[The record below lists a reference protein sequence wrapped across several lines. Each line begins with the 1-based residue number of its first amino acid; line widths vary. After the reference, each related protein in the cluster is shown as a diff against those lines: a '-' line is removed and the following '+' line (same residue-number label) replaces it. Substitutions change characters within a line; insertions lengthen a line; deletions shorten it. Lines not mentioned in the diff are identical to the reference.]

1 MAETPKRVLPT
12 ALGTSTASILTAPS
26 SGTGWLIVRSV
37 IVANIHT
44 SAVTVNVGVATSNT
58 DTDTTR
64 FASAVSVGVGETVEL
79 VAPGMLVLQGHASTP
94 DILHA
99 LCSVAN
105 KATITVSYVEG
116 P

>member
-1 MAETPKRVLPT
+1 MTETAKRVLPT
-12 ALGTSTASILTAPS
+12 ALGTGTATILTAGGA
-26 SGTGWLIVRSV
+26 GTWQIIRSI

-44 SAVTVNVGVATSNT
+44 AAVTVNVGVATSNT

-64 FASAVSVGVGETVEL
+64 IASALSIGVGETVEL
-79 VAPGMLVLQGHASTP
+79 VAPGMVILQGHGSTP

-105 KATITVSYVEG
+105 KATITVAYVEG

>member
-12 ALGTSTASILTAPS
+12 ALGTSTASILTAGAAS
-26 SGTGWLIVRSV
+26 TWQVVRSIV
-37 IVANIHT
+37 VANIHT
-44 SAVTVNVGVATSNT
+44 AAVTVNVGVATTNT

-64 FASAVSVGVGETVEL
+64 IASALAIQPGETVEL

>member
-1 MAETPKRVLPT
+1 MAEAPKRVLPI
-12 ALGTSTASILTAPS
+12 ALGTSTATILTAGAAS
-26 SGTGWLIVRSV
+26 TWQIVRS
-37 IVANIHT
+37 IIIANIHT
-44 SAVTVNVGVATSNT
+44 AAVTVNVGVATTNT

-64 FASAVSVGVGETVEL
+64 IASAVSVGVGEVVEL
-79 VAPGMLVLQGHASTP
+79 VAPGMVVLQGHASTP

>member
-1 MAETPKRVLPT
+1 MNETPKRVLPT
-12 ALGTSTASILTAPS
+12 ALGTGTASILTAGGV
-26 SGTGWLIVRSV
+26 GTWQIVRS
-37 IVANIHT
+37 IIIANIHS

-64 FASAVSVGVGETVEL
+64 IASALSVGVGETVEL
-79 VAPGMLVLQGHASTP
+79 IAPGMVVLQGHGSTP

>member
-12 ALGTSTASILTAPS
+12 ALGTGTASILTA
-26 SGTGWLIVRSV
+26 GALNTWQIIRSI

-44 SAVTVNVGVATSNT
+44 ADVTVNVGLATSNT

-64 FASAVSVGVGETVEL
+64 FISGVTVHSGESLEL
-79 VAPGMLVLQGHASTP
+79 VAPGTVILQGHGSTP

-105 KATITVSYVEG
+105 KATITVAYVEG

>member
-12 ALGTSTASILTAPS
+12 ALGTSTASILTAGGA
-26 SGTGWLIVRSV
+26 GTWQIVRSI
-37 IVANIHT
+37 IVCNIHT
-44 SAVTVNVGVATSNT
+44 AAVTVNVGVATSNT

-64 FASAVSVGVGETVEL
+64 IASGTTLNPGETLEL
-79 VAPGMLVLQGHASTP
+79 VAPGMVVLQGHASTP

-99 LCSVAN
+99 LCSVAS
-105 KATITVSYVEG
+105 KATISVAYVEG

>member
-12 ALGTSTASILTAPS
+12 ALGTSTASILTAGAA
-26 SGTGWLIVRSV
+26 GTWQIIRS
-37 IVANIHT
+37 ILVANIHNA
-44 SAVTVNVGVATSNT
+44 SVTVNVGVATSNT

-64 FASAVSVGVGETVEL
+64 IASGVSVGVGETVEL
-79 VAPGMLVLQGHASTP
+79 LAPGILILQGHASTP
-94 DILHA
+94 DVLHA

-105 KATITVSYVEG
+105 KATITVAYVEG

>member
-1 MAETPKRVLPT
+1 MAETPTRVLPT
-12 ALGTSTASILTAPS
+12 ALGTSTASIKTAGGAS
-26 SGTGWLIVRSV
+26 TWVIVRS
-37 IVANIHT
+37 IIICNIHT
-44 SAVTVNVGVATSNT
+44 AAVTVNVGIATTNT

-64 FASAVSVGVGETVEL
+64 IASGLS
-79 VAPGMLVLQGHASTP
+79 VAPGETIELISPGFVVLLGHASTP

-105 KATITVSYVEG
+105 KATITLGMIEG

>member
-12 ALGTSTASILTAPS
+12 ALGTSTATILTAGGAS
-26 SGTGWLIVRSV
+26 TWQVVRS
-37 IVANIHT
+37 ILIANIHT
-44 SAVTVNVGVATSNT
+44 AAVTVNVGIATSNT

-64 FASAVSVGVGETVEL
+64 IASALPVGVGETIEL
-79 VAPGMLVLQGHASTP
+79 LSAPLIMQGHASTP

-105 KATITVSYVEG
+105 KATITVSYIEG